1 MKSSMADFF
10 QFSSD
15 IAKLIF
21 LKGGLFIRLCLHSI
35 LKGGLCI
42 RLCLRSI
49 LKGGLCIRLCL
60 HSIFRFSSFPKIL
73 ILKGTLMQV

>member
-15 IAKLIF
+15 IAKFIF
-21 LKGGLFIRLCLHSI
+21 LN
-35 LKGGLCI
+35 GGLCI

-60 HSIFRFSSFPKIL
+60 RSIFRFSSFPKIL
-73 ILKGTLMQV
+73 ILKGTLMQF